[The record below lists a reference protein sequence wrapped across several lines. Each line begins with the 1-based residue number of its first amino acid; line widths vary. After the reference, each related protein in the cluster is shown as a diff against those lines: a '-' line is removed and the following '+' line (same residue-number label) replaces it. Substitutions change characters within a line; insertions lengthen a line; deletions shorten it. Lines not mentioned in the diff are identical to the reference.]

1 MDQQPFRPEQESSAT
16 MPTATATFPL
26 HEIAQRINHHE
37 RELAD
42 LRKEYEL
49 RQTQLTSL
57 TRRKEDLQT
66 ELDQVEAEIANIDQ
80 ATVTKA
86 SSTPSPKS
94 TSISTPTSKS
104 ATPKKPAAGAA
115 TSNGAAKANG
125 KVSGERVSL
134 PKLLVNIVAQAK
146 KPVSIKDLVAGVISH
161 KYPTKATNLHGM
173 VENRVSDL
181 VKTKALKRVANQSG
195 VVVLGKAASQ
205 TESNEYQKVAAVKP
219 ASSSKSTG
227 SDKKLS
233 LKDALIQV
241 LAKSSH
247 PLQAQQLADKV
258 IAAGYQTKSKDFKNV
273 VWVIAGGMDNVE
285 NVKGEGYRLKAGK
298 TAANK
303 KKG

>member
-1 MDQQPFRPEQESSAT
+1 
-16 MPTATATFPL
+16 
-26 HEIAQRINHHE
+26 
-37 RELAD
+37 
-42 LRKEYEL
+42 
-49 RQTQLTSL
+49 
-57 TRRKEDLQT
+57 
-66 ELDQVEAEIANIDQ
+66 
-80 ATVTKA
+80 
-86 SSTPSPKS
+86 STPSPKS
-94 TSISTPTSKS
+94 ASRSTPASKS
-104 ATPKKPAAGAA
+104 ATPKKLGGS
-115 TSNGAAKANG
+115 TTTRNGAVKTSG
-125 KVSGERVSL
+125 KVSGERLSL
-134 PKLLVNIVAQAK
+134 PKLLVNIVAKAK
-146 KPVSIKDLVAGVISH
+146 KPVSIKDLVAGVVSH
-161 KYPTKATNLHGM
+161 KYPTKANDLHRM
-173 VENRVSDL
+173 VANRVSDL
-181 VKTKALKRVANQSG
+181 VKAKALKRVANQSG
-195 VVVLGKAASQ
+195 VVVLGNAASQ

-247 PLQAQQLADKV
+247 PLQAQKLADKV

>member
-1 MDQQPFRPEQESSAT
+1 MPSAT
-16 MPTATATFPL
+16 ARFPL

-42 LRKEYEL
+42 LRKEYEA
-49 RQTQLTSL
+49 RQTQLTAL
-57 TRRKEDLQT
+57 ARRKEELEAQLQQ
-66 ELDQVEAEIANIDQ
+66 LDAEIVSIDQ

-94 TSISTPTSKS
+94 TSVSTPTSKS
-104 ATPKKPAAGAA
+104 ATPKKPASGAG